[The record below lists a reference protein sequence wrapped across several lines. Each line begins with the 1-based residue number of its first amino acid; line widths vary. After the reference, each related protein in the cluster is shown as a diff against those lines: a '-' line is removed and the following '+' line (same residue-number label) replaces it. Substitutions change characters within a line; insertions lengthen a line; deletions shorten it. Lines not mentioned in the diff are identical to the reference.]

1 MRMRNVPKFRKVPK
15 GLRRGEPL
23 RHPDHPRPT
32 TRREFIAQGFMA
44 GGASVVLPSLAG
56 LLANPKIAHAQLAGD
71 IAAAVTTCGITQGAG
86 MIPFICFDLSGGANI
101 MGSNVL
107 GGMQGGQL
115 DFISVAGYSKLGLPG
130 SMIPNSSTTNNID
143 SSLTLRYQKD
153 SAQLRGIKTTFTN
166 TAAMANVTGT
176 LIPALSQN
184 DTNTNPHNPMYG
196 IWQAGAQGALLNLI
210 GTDSSASG
218 GNSMAPPNM
227 INVAATAER
236 DRQRPRYGGS
246 GEHGS
251 VEHIAA
257 QCERRHQ
264 RARVDETHQRRE
276 IQRVSSTPTRVR
288 RRSRMPRPSRPAPTP
303 RRRTCSMRTR
313 TPVRSIRT
321 TTRLS
326 CGSSGS
332 IFTTAEY
339 QGSND
344 FQMTA
349 AVMKLVIDGDAAAG
363 TIQLGGYDY
372 HTGER
377 ATGESRDFDAGQ
389 CIGAVLQYAAAKKK
403 PVMIYIFSDG
413 SLASDGTIDNS
424 VGGRGKGVWT
434 ADNQNVAATY
444 WLIYNP
450 AGRAVTAQSNI
461 EASLQLG
468 YLNSDGSQNTNSS
481 PAGNNVPN
489 LVQMVVLNYLALH
502 SANDLARWPNAVA
515 GTGPD
520 GSEHRQHARQRFRPR
535 SAGHVP
541 AARGTHERQ
550 SRGLIP
556 ARSGP
561 AAWPGRTTRSPT
573 VSAGRRVIVSPVD
586 IERALERAPRA
597 AAVAIH
603 AHDVRA
609 QRS

>member
-1 MRMRNVPKFRKVPK
+1 MRNVPKFRKVPK
-15 GLRRGEPL
+15 GLGRGEPL

-44 GGASVVLPSLAG
+44 GGASVVLPSLAA

-71 IAAAVTTCGITQGAG
+71 IASAVKSCGITQGAG
-86 MIPFICFDLSGGANI
+86 MIPFICFDLSGGANM

-143 SSLTLRYQKD
+143 ASLTLRYQKD

-166 TAAMANVTGT
+166 TAAMADVTGT

-227 INVAATAER
+227 INVAAQPSVIDSGRDTAGLVSTGQLSTLLPNANDVTNVLESMKR
-236 DRQRPRYGGS
+236 ISDAKLS
-246 GEHGS
+246 SS
-251 VEHIAA
+251 VIQTYASPTAIANA
-257 QCERRHQ
+257 QAVQACAYTKAAYLLNQ
-264 RARVDETHQRRE
+264 YPNPGAVD
-276 IQRVSSTPTRVR
+276 PDDD
-288 RRSRMPRPSRPAPTP
+288 
-303 RRRTCSMRTR
+303 
-313 TPVRSIRT
+313 PVIV
-321 TTRLS
+321 
-326 CGSSGS
+326 GSSGS

-349 AVMKLVIDGDAAAG
+349 AVMKLVVDGDAAAG

-413 SLASDGTIDNS
+413 SLASDGTIDDS

-468 YLNSDGSQNTNSS
+468 YLNPDGSQNTNSS

-502 SANDLARWPNAVA
+502 SANDLARWPTLWPGPGVA
-515 GTGPD
+515 GPNTVNTL
-520 GSEHRQHARQRFRPR
+520 GSG
-535 SAGHVP
+535 SALDPLVMYQP
-541 AARGTHERQ
+541 LA
-550 SRGLIP
+550 GLTN
-556 ARSGP
+556 
-561 AAWPGRTTRSPT
+561 GRL
-573 VSAGRRVIVSPVD
+573 VV
-586 IERALERAPRA
+586 
-597 AAVAIH
+597 
-603 AHDVRA
+603 
-609 QRS
+609 

>member
-15 GLRRGEPL
+15 GLGRGEPL
-23 RHPDHPRPT
+23 RHPDHPRPS

-56 LLANPKIAHAQLAGD
+56 LLANPRIADAAPPLAPD
-71 IAAAVTTCGITQGAG
+71 IAAAVTACDITQGAG

-143 SSLTLRYQKD
+143 ASLTLRYQKD
-153 SAQLRGIKTTFTN
+153 SAQLRGIKSTFTN

-227 INVAATAER
+227 INVSAQPSVIDSGRDTAGLVSTGQLSTLLPNPNDVTNVLESMKRISDAKYGVINTYASPTAIANAQAIQACAYTKAAYLLNQYPNPGA
-236 DRQRPRYGGS
+236 
-246 GEHGS
+246 
-251 VEHIAA
+251 
-257 QCERRHQ
+257 
-264 RARVDETHQRRE
+264 VDPDDDPL
-276 IQRVSSTPTRVR
+276 IV
-288 RRSRMPRPSRPAPTP
+288 
-303 RRRTCSMRTR
+303 
-313 TPVRSIRT
+313 
-321 TTRLS
+321 
-326 CGSSGS
+326 GSSGS

-389 CIGAVLQYAAAKKK
+389 CIGAVLQYARREQK

-502 SANDLARWPNAVA
+502 SAADLARWPSLWP
-515 GTGPD
+515 GPGLTGPNTVNTL
-520 GSEHRQHARQRFRPR
+520 GSG
-535 SAGHVP
+535 SALDPLVMYQP
-541 AARGTHERQ
+541 LA
-550 SRGLIP
+550 GLK
-556 ARSGP
+556 G
-561 AAWPGRTTRSPT
+561 GR
-573 VSAGRRVIVSPVD
+573 VVG
-586 IERALERAPRA
+586 
-597 AAVAIH
+597 
-603 AHDVRA
+603 
-609 QRS
+609 

>member
-15 GLRRGEPL
+15 GLGRGEPL
-23 RHPDHPRPT
+23 RHPDHPRPR

-56 LLANPKIAHAQLAGD
+56 LLANPRIADAAPPLAPD
-71 IAAAVTTCGITQGAG
+71 IAKAVTACNITQGAG

-143 SSLTLRYQKD
+143 ASLTLRYQKD
-153 SAQLRGIKTTFTN
+153 SAQLRGIKSTFTN

-210 GTDSSASG
+210 GTDSSVSG

-227 INVAATAER
+227 INVSAQPSVIDSGRDTAGLVSTGQLSTLLPNPNDVTNVLESMKRISDAKYGVISSYASQTAIANAQAVQACAYTKAAYLLN
-236 DRQRPRYGGS
+236 QYPSS
-246 GEHGS
+246 G
-251 VEHIAA
+251 A
-257 QCERRHQ
+257 
-264 RARVDETHQRRE
+264 VDPDDDPL
-276 IQRVSSTPTRVR
+276 IV
-288 RRSRMPRPSRPAPTP
+288 
-303 RRRTCSMRTR
+303 
-313 TPVRSIRT
+313 
-321 TTRLS
+321 
-326 CGSSGS
+326 GSSGS

-389 CIGAVLQYAAAKKK
+389 CIGAVLQYASLVGK

-502 SANDLARWPNAVA
+502 SAADLARWPSLWP
-515 GTGPD
+515 GPGLTGPNTVNTL
-520 GSEHRQHARQRFRPR
+520 GSG
-535 SAGHVP
+535 SALDPLVMYQP
-541 AARGTHERQ
+541 LA
-550 SRGLIP
+550 GLK
-556 ARSGP
+556 G
-561 AAWPGRTTRSPT
+561 GR
-573 VSAGRRVIVSPVD
+573 VVG
-586 IERALERAPRA
+586 
-597 AAVAIH
+597 
-603 AHDVRA
+603 
-609 QRS
+609 

>member
-15 GLRRGEPL
+15 GLGRGEPL

-44 GGASVVLPSLAG
+44 GGASVVLPSLAA

-71 IAAAVTTCGITQGAG
+71 IASAVKSCGITQGAG
-86 MIPFICFDLSGGANI
+86 MIPFICFDLSGGANM

-143 SSLTLRYQKD
+143 ASLTLRYQKD

-166 TAAMANVTGT
+166 TAAMADVTGT

-227 INVAATAER
+227 INVAAQPSVIDSGRDTAGLVSTGQLSTLLPNANDVTNVLESMKR
-236 DRQRPRYGGS
+236 ISDAKLS
-246 GEHGS
+246 SS
-251 VEHIAA
+251 VIQTYASPTAIANA
-257 QCERRHQ
+257 QAVQACAYTKAAYLLNQ
-264 RARVDETHQRRE
+264 YPNPGAVD
-276 IQRVSSTPTRVR
+276 PDDD
-288 RRSRMPRPSRPAPTP
+288 
-303 RRRTCSMRTR
+303 
-313 TPVRSIRT
+313 PVIV
-321 TTRLS
+321 
-326 CGSSGS
+326 GSSGS

-349 AVMKLVIDGDAAAG
+349 AVMKLVVDGDAAAG

-413 SLASDGTIDNS
+413 SLASDGTIDDS

-468 YLNSDGSQNTNSS
+468 YLNPDGSQNTNSS

-502 SANDLARWPNAVA
+502 SANDLARWPTLWPATANVNTLGSGSGLDPLVMYQPLA
-515 GTGPD
+515 GLTN
-520 GSEHRQHARQRFRPR
+520 
-535 SAGHVP
+535 
-541 AARGTHERQ
+541 
-550 SRGLIP
+550 
-556 ARSGP
+556 
-561 AAWPGRTTRSPT
+561 GR
-573 VSAGRRVIVSPVD
+573 VVG
-586 IERALERAPRA
+586 
-597 AAVAIH
+597 
-603 AHDVRA
+603 
-609 QRS
+609 

>member
-15 GLRRGEPL
+15 GLGRGEPL

-44 GGASVVLPSLAG
+44 GGASVVLPSLAA

-71 IAAAVTTCGITQGAG
+71 IASAVKSCGITQGAG
-86 MIPFICFDLSGGANI
+86 MIPFICFDLSGGANM

-143 SSLTLRYQKD
+143 ASLTLRYQKD

-166 TAAMANVTGT
+166 TAAMADVTGT

-227 INVAATAER
+227 INVAAQPSVIDSGRDTAGLVSTGQLSTLLPNANDVTNVLESMKR
-236 DRQRPRYGGS
+236 ISDAKLS
-246 GEHGS
+246 SS
-251 VEHIAA
+251 VIQTYASPTAIANA
-257 QCERRHQ
+257 QAVQACAYTKAAYLLNQ
-264 RARVDETHQRRE
+264 YPNPGAVD
-276 IQRVSSTPTRVR
+276 PDDD
-288 RRSRMPRPSRPAPTP
+288 
-303 RRRTCSMRTR
+303 
-313 TPVRSIRT
+313 PVIV
-321 TTRLS
+321 
-326 CGSSGS
+326 GSSGS

-349 AVMKLVIDGDAAAG
+349 AVMKLVVDGDAAAG

-413 SLASDGTIDNS
+413 SLASDGTIDDS

-468 YLNSDGSQNTNSS
+468 YLNPDGSQNTNSS

-502 SANDLARWPNAVA
+502 SANDLARWPTLWPGPGVA
-515 GTGPD
+515 GPNTVNTL
-520 GSEHRQHARQRFRPR
+520 GSG
-535 SAGHVP
+535 SALDPLVMYQP
-541 AARGTHERQ
+541 LA
-550 SRGLIP
+550 GLTN
-556 ARSGP
+556 
-561 AAWPGRTTRSPT
+561 GRL
-573 VSAGRRVIVSPVD
+573 VV
-586 IERALERAPRA
+586 
-597 AAVAIH
+597 
-603 AHDVRA
+603 
-609 QRS
+609 

>member
-15 GLRRGEPL
+15 GKGRHEPL

-32 TRREFIAQGFMA
+32 TRREFLAQGFMA
-44 GGASVVLPSLAG
+44 GGASVVLPSLAA
-56 LLANPKIAHAQLAGD
+56 LLANPKIAHAQLAPD
-71 IAAAVTTCGITQGAG
+71 IASAVSSCGITQGAG
-86 MIPFICFDLSGGANI
+86 MIPFICFDLSGGGNI

-107 GGMQGGQL
+107 GGGPGGQL

-130 SMIPNSSTTNNID
+130 SMIPNSSTASNID
-143 SSLTLRYQKD
+143 SSLTLRYQAD
-153 SAQLRGIKTTFTN
+153 SAHLRGIKSTFTN

-227 INVAATAER
+227 INVAAQPTVIDKGADTAGLVSTGSLSTLLPNANDVTNVLESMKR
-236 DRQRPRYGGS
+236 ISDAKYGVINTYAS
-246 GEHGS
+246 PTA
-251 VEHIAA
+251 VANAQAVQACAYTKAA
-257 QCERRHQ
+257 YLLNQYPNPG
-264 RARVDETHQRRE
+264 AVDPDNDPL
-276 IQRVSSTPTRVR
+276 IV
-288 RRSRMPRPSRPAPTP
+288 
-303 RRRTCSMRTR
+303 
-313 TPVRSIRT
+313 
-321 TTRLS
+321 
-326 CGSSGS
+326 GSSGS

-339 QGSND
+339 QGNSD

-363 TIQLGGYDY
+363 TIQLGGFDY

-377 ATGESRDFDAGQ
+377 ATGEGRDFDAGQ
-389 CIGAVLQYAAAKKK
+389 CIGACLQYAAAKNK

-413 SLASDGTIDNS
+413 SLASDGTIDDS
-424 VGGRGKGVWT
+424 TGGRGKGVWT

-450 AGRAVTAQSNI
+450 SGRAVTAQSSI
-461 EASLQLG
+461 EQSLQLG

-489 LVQMVVLNYLALH
+489 LVQIVVLNYLALH
-502 SANDLARWPNAVA
+502 SANDLARWPTLWP
-515 GTGPD
+515 GFGQTGPNTVNTL
-520 GSEHRQHARQRFRPR
+520 GSG
-535 SAGHVP
+535 SALDPLVMYQP
-541 AARGTHERQ
+541 LA
-550 SRGLIP
+550 GLVN
-556 ARSGP
+556 
-561 AAWPGRTTRSPT
+561 GRL
-573 VSAGRRVIVSPVD
+573 VV
-586 IERALERAPRA
+586 
-597 AAVAIH
+597 
-603 AHDVRA
+603 
-609 QRS
+609 

>member
-1 MRMRNVPKFRKVPK
+1 MRMRNVPKFRKIPK
-15 GLRRGEPL
+15 GLGRREPL

-56 LLANPKIAHAQLAGD
+56 LLANPKIAHAQLAPD
-71 IAAAVTTCGITQGAG
+71 IKTAVTACGITQGAG

-130 SMIPNSSTTNNID
+130 SMIPNSSTKSNID
-143 SSLTLRYQKD
+143 SSLTLRYQSD

-227 INVAATAER
+227 INVAAQPSVIDNGSDTAGLVSTGSLSTLLPNANDVTNVLESMKR
-236 DRQRPRYGGS
+236 ISDAKYGVISTYASPTAIANAQAVQACAYTKAAYLLNQYPNPGAVDPDDDPLIVSAS
-246 GEHGS
+246 G
-251 VEHIAA
+251 
-257 QCERRHQ
+257 
-264 RARVDETHQRRE
+264 
-276 IQRVSSTPTRVR
+276 
-288 RRSRMPRPSRPAPTP
+288 
-303 RRRTCSMRTR
+303 
-313 TPVRSIRT
+313 
-321 TTRLS
+321 
-326 CGSSGS
+326 SGS

-339 QGSND
+339 QGNND

-377 ATGESRDFDAGQ
+377 ATGEARDFDAGQ
-389 CIGAVLQYAAAKKK
+389 CIGAVLQYAAAKQK

-413 SLASDGTIDNS
+413 SLASDGTIDDS

-468 YLNSDGSQNTNSS
+468 YLNPDGSQNTNSS

-502 SANDLARWPNAVA
+502 SANDLARWPTLWPGPGVA
-515 GTGPD
+515 GPNTVNTL
-520 GSEHRQHARQRFRPR
+520 GSG
-535 SAGHVP
+535 SALDPLVMYQP
-541 AARGTHERQ
+541 LA
-550 SRGLIP
+550 GLTN
-556 ARSGP
+556 
-561 AAWPGRTTRSPT
+561 GRL
-573 VSAGRRVIVSPVD
+573 VV
-586 IERALERAPRA
+586 
-597 AAVAIH
+597 
-603 AHDVRA
+603 
-609 QRS
+609 

>member
-15 GLRRGEPL
+15 GLGRGEPL

-44 GGASVVLPSLAG
+44 GGASVVLPSLAA

-71 IAAAVTTCGITQGAG
+71 IASAVKSCGITQGAG
-86 MIPFICFDLSGGANI
+86 MIPFICFDLSGGANM

-143 SSLTLRYQKD
+143 ASLTLRYQKD

-166 TAAMANVTGT
+166 TAAMADVTGT

-227 INVAATAER
+227 INVAAQPSVIDSGRDTAGLVSTGQLSTLLPNANDVTNVLESMKR
-236 DRQRPRYGGS
+236 ISDAKLS
-246 GEHGS
+246 SS
-251 VEHIAA
+251 VIQTYASPTAIANA
-257 QCERRHQ
+257 QAVQACAYTKAAYLLNQ
-264 RARVDETHQRRE
+264 YPNPGAVD
-276 IQRVSSTPTRVR
+276 PDDD
-288 RRSRMPRPSRPAPTP
+288 
-303 RRRTCSMRTR
+303 
-313 TPVRSIRT
+313 PVIV
-321 TTRLS
+321 
-326 CGSSGS
+326 GSSGS

-339 QGSND
+339 QGSSD

-349 AVMKLVIDGDAAAG
+349 AVMKLVVDGDAAAG

-413 SLASDGTIDNS
+413 SLASDGTIDDS

-468 YLNSDGSQNTNSS
+468 YLNPDGSQNTNSS

-502 SANDLARWPNAVA
+502 SANDLARWPTLWPGPGVA
-515 GTGPD
+515 GPNTVNTL
-520 GSEHRQHARQRFRPR
+520 GSG
-535 SAGHVP
+535 SALDPLVMYQP
-541 AARGTHERQ
+541 LA
-550 SRGLIP
+550 GLTN
-556 ARSGP
+556 
-561 AAWPGRTTRSPT
+561 GRL
-573 VSAGRRVIVSPVD
+573 VV
-586 IERALERAPRA
+586 
-597 AAVAIH
+597 
-603 AHDVRA
+603 
-609 QRS
+609 

>member
-1 MRMRNVPKFRKVPK
+1 MRNVPKFRKVPK
-15 GLRRGEPL
+15 GLGRGEPL
-23 RHPDHPRPT
+23 RHPDHPRPK

-44 GGASVVLPSLAG
+44 GGASVVLPSLAA
-56 LLANPKIAHAQLAGD
+56 LLANPKIAHAQTGLAPD
-71 IAAAVTTCGITQGAG
+71 IKSAVTACGITQGAG

-130 SMIPNSSTTNNID
+130 SMIPNSSTANNID
-143 SSLTLRYQKD
+143 ASLTLRYQKD

-196 IWQAGAQGALLNLI
+196 IWQAGARGALLNLI

-227 INVAATAER
+227 INVSAQPSVIDSGRDTAGLVSTGSLSTLLPNANDVTNVLESMKRISDAKYGVINTYASPQAIANAQAVQACAYTKAAYLLNQYPNPGAV
-236 DRQRPRYGGS
+236 DPDDDPLIVGNS
-246 GEHGS
+246 G
-251 VEHIAA
+251 
-257 QCERRHQ
+257 
-264 RARVDETHQRRE
+264 
-276 IQRVSSTPTRVR
+276 
-288 RRSRMPRPSRPAPTP
+288 
-303 RRRTCSMRTR
+303 
-313 TPVRSIRT
+313 
-321 TTRLS
+321 
-326 CGSSGS
+326 

-363 TIQLGGYDY
+363 TIQLGGFDY

-377 ATGESRDFDAGQ
+377 ATGEGRDFDAGQ
-389 CIGAVLQYAAAKKK
+389 CIGAVLQYAALKQK

-413 SLASDGTIDNS
+413 SLASDGTIDDS

-468 YLNSDGSQNTNSS
+468 YLNADGSQNTNSS

-502 SANDLARWPNAVA
+502 SANDLARWPTLWPSPNTVNTLGSGSALDPLVMYQPLA
-515 GTGPD
+515 GLTN
-520 GSEHRQHARQRFRPR
+520 
-535 SAGHVP
+535 
-541 AARGTHERQ
+541 
-550 SRGLIP
+550 
-556 ARSGP
+556 
-561 AAWPGRTTRSPT
+561 GRL
-573 VSAGRRVIVSPVD
+573 VV
-586 IERALERAPRA
+586 
-597 AAVAIH
+597 
-603 AHDVRA
+603 
-609 QRS
+609 